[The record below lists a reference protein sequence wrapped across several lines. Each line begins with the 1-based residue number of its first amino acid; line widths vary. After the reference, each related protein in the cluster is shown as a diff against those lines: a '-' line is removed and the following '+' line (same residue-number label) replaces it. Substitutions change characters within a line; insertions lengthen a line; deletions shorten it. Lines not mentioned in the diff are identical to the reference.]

1 MSSVN
6 LIRRHKNVALLF
18 LLITI
23 LFFFVK
29 SHVSNNM
36 YTALYLNHLPA
47 VPPELIKYNLDMEQ
61 FFRGGNPGRKLIRN
75 GIEFE
80 SGLNRRQEINPELEI
95 WLRENVISDWND
107 VGYSRT
113 TGPCH
118 GPHIDRSRFFTLQY
132 VIETGGDKVSTVF
145 YRARTQKLD
154 MEPGWFYINNYDQI
168 EPIEHQFIPTGVWV
182 LINAR
187 NHIHSVENIESVRV
201 SIQIGLMKD
210 PVDEIIAG

>member
-1 MSSVN
+1 
-6 LIRRHKNVALLF
+6 
-18 LLITI
+18 
-23 LFFFVK
+23 
-29 SHVSNNM
+29 M

-61 FFRGGNPGRKLIRN
+61 FFYGGNPGRKLVRD
-75 GIEFE
+75 GKEFE
-80 SGLNRRQEINPELEI
+80 SGLNRRQELNPDLESWI
-95 WLRENVISDWND
+95 KQNIISDWND
-107 VGYSRT
+107 AGYSRT

-132 VIETGGDKVSTVF
+132 IIQPGGDNVSTVF

-168 EPIEHQFIPTGVWV
+168 EPIEHQFIQPGIWV
-182 LINAR
+182 LVNAR

-210 PVDEIIAG
+210 PVDEVFSRKIVTS